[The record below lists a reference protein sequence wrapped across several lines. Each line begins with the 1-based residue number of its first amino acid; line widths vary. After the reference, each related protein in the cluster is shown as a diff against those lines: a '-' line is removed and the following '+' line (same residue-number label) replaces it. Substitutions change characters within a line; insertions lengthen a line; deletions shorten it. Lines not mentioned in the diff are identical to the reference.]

1 MTSKTPQIAILDTN
15 ILYSAGMRDILLQLA
30 ALELFQ
36 AKWSSDIHRELMKT
50 FGSKRL
56 DLDPATIQRMWLEMN
71 FYFPNALITDYEH
84 LIDDADLPDP
94 DDRHVLA
101 AARHG
106 HCDTIITQNLRDF
119 PGEILIPFGI
129 KVYHPDDFL
138 LVFLETYPDGFF
150 ERDTRDPR
158 QTEKSSLHFGRIPR
172 ESFSTESRQNR
183 HGTATVFTSPG
194 LRQW

>member
-30 ALELFQ
+30 ALDLFQ

-119 PGEILIPFGI
+119 PVEILKPFGI
-129 KVYHPDDFL
+129 EVYHPDDFL
-138 LVFLETYPDGFF
+138 LVFLETYPDGFLSAI
-150 ERDTRDPR
+150 RAIRARLKNPPYTLDAYLANLSQLNLDKTV
-158 QTEKSSLHFGRIPR
+158 TE
-172 ESFSTESRQNR
+172 
-183 HGTATVFTSPG
+183 
-194 LRQW
+194 LRQYSHLLA

>member
-1 MTSKTPQIAILDTN
+1 MISKTPQIAILDTN
-15 ILYSAGMRDILLQLA
+15 ILYPAGMRDILLELA
-30 ALELFQ
+30 IRDLYRPR
-36 AKWSSDIHRELMKT
+36 WSADIFREWMNT
-50 FGSKRL
+50 
-56 DLDPATIQRMWLEMN
+56 DLKIRIDHDPAKVQRTQEFMN
-71 FYFPNALITDYEH
+71 ALYFDALITDYEH

-129 KVYHPDDFL
+129 EVYHPDDFL

-150 ERDTRDPR
+150 SAIRAIRARLKNPPYTLDAYLANLSQLNLD
-158 QTEKSSLHFGRIPR
+158 K
-172 ESFSTESRQNR
+172 
-183 HGTATVFTSPG
+183 TVTV
-194 LRQW
+194 LRQYSHLLA